1 MEYKWGNS
9 PVVRPCGS
17 FHLNSYALRS
27 EHRVSVS
34 GQQLLSMASSR
45 KFHWSQRWPGGR
57 THGQLSGKSHKE
69 KWIGKW
75 WLIDI
80 NSLSLNW
87 PSNFRCTAFSNKAI
101 TREGSWLHCRWG
113 PNTTPIMAK
122 TLSMA
127 CVTSSGHGNLLA
139 CAAMTHREAQE
150 LPQITLPSSQSHQI
164 HQSLFPLPA
173 TPCLFACITISD
185 VGIRTGLELLELLLL
200 LGPAKA
206 REPVQ
211 IKLCEDRTSGGESQI
226 RTLVKPHKWEKN
238 ERWDTW
244 IYGHV
249 DGERMINPWVWSSW
263 AKSDDNSPDVWT
275 PVSHPKPRS
284 LNPYRDTSCQPL
296 CTDASVWAQRPS
308 DGTPCGT
315 TTQHI
320 VGKARIMLVWSLE
333 PPFTADVAA
342 MTATTKFRAVFW
354 KISDKIPASNR
365 YQGMQFQHAGWTS
378 GLQIGWP
385 QIWWLIIML
394 HTIKISIWGYTAFL
408 GTAMLDG
415 SGFALRRATT
425 RALTASSGQGWQ

>member
-1 MEYKWGNS
+1 
-9 PVVRPCGS
+9 
-17 FHLNSYALRS
+17 
-27 EHRVSVS
+27 
-34 GQQLLSMASSR
+34 MA
-45 KFHWSQRWPGGR
+45 WGR

-69 KWIGKW
+69 KWMGKW

-80 NSLSLNW
+80 NRLSLNW

-139 CAAMTHREAQE
+139 CPAMTHREAQE

-263 AKSDDNSPDVWT
+263 AKSEDNSPDVWT
-275 PVSHPKPRS
+275 PVSHPKPRVSTLTGTQAANHCVPMPRYGLSGPVMGHHVAPQRNTS
-284 LNPYRDTSCQPL
+284 LARHGSCW
-296 CTDASVWAQRPS
+296 CE
-308 DGTPCGT
+308 
-315 TTQHI
+315 
-320 VGKARIMLVWSLE
+320 VWSLLSQQMWLPWL
-333 PPFTADVAA
+333 PP
-342 MTATTKFRAVFW
+342 
-354 KISDKIPASNR
+354 
-365 YQGMQFQHAGWTS
+365 Q
-378 GLQIGWP
+378 
-385 QIWWLIIML
+385 
-394 HTIKISIWGYTAFL
+394 
-408 GTAMLDG
+408 
-415 SGFALRRATT
+415 
-425 RALTASSGQGWQ
+425 SSGQSSERYRTRFRPQIGIKGCSSSMLAEHLVFK